1 MVCFRS
7 ERPTYK
13 KRKEGLVMKRR
24 EFLKYSAVAAA
35 GTLAGASGFPIVSL
49 GASNKPIKI
58 GLMAPLTGVLTD
70 YGTRMEKGA
79 RLAVEV
85 LNDKGGILGRKID
98 FLVEDDKTEPPTA
111 ALKAKKLVF
120 KDKVDF
126 LMGTISSA
134 TTLAAINAIKGTKVP
149 YFWIAEGEDKNCVGG
164 DKTKTRK
171 YIFGVGPT
179 PEQKYDQFVPYMLK
193 NFGKSFYFV
202 GSDYVFPH
210 FTIGIG
216 KDYLKKHGGV
226 VAGEEYGPLGTTDW
240 SAVIT
245 RIERAKPDVLFSVVV
260 GTDGIAFVKQSMNFG
275 LKEKMIITGFP
286 SFGPSTYGGI
296 RDYAEGIY
304 TPISYT
310 ELLKHPENTNFVKL
324 YKARYNPKGPIS
336 DEANGGWTTIQF
348 IKAASEKA
356 GTTNPD
362 KFVKALEG
370 LSLMAPQGKV
380 EINAGNHTTDQHIYL
395 CKIKNHQYHVV
406 EDFGTTVHPG
416 HSGCSA

>member
-120 KDKVDF
+120 KDKV
-126 LMGTISSA
+126 
-134 TTLAAINAIKGTKVP
+134 
-149 YFWIAEGEDKNCVGG
+149 
-164 DKTKTRK
+164 
-171 YIFGVGPT
+171 
-179 PEQKYDQFVPYMLK
+179 MLK

-216 KDYLKKHGGV
+216 KDYLKKHGGI

-245 RIERAKPDVLFSVVV
+245 RIERTKPDVLFSVVV